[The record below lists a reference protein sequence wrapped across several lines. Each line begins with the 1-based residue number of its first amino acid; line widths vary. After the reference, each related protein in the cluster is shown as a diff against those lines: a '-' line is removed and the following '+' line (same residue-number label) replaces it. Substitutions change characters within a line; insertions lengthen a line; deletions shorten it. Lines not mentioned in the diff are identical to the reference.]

1 MSNFTRSIRSHAKP
15 HTSYSVP
22 SWKAATIMGVLVLAG
37 FVARADAAPNDHDF
51 PASDQLAQ
59 AQEICE
65 IVVRVQ
71 PDDEHFEGC
80 VSSLKGSLE
89 SVSREHAVVHARNK
103 CFAQGLKPGSSDL
116 AVCLLQAA
124 DATPSSDMMNAPIQV
139 SQLIDTGEVPTSA
152 RSDFSAS
159 FDAVLQ
165 REQQACARLGLDPAF
180 GAFANC
186 VADLQD
192 TLQRTDFPANQ

>member
-1 MSNFTRSIRSHAKP
+1 MSNFTRSIRSHAKS

-80 VSSLKGSLE
+80 VSSLKASLE

-103 CFAQGLKPGSSDL
+103 CFAQGLKAGSSDL

-152 RSDFSAS
+152 GSDFSAS

-165 REQQACARLGLDPAF
+165 REQQACAMLGLDPAF